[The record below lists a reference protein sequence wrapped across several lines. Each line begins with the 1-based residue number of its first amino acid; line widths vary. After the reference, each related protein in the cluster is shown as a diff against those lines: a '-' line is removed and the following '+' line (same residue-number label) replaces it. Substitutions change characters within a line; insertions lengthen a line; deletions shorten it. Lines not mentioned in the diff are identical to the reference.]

1 MEHTTKPRPV
11 NLGRKIR
18 HMRELLN
25 FTQEEVAE
33 KLGVSQQS
41 VSLIESNETVDHD
54 QLVKVAKAMGVS
66 AEAIKHLEEDAAVYN
81 IVHNSSISGAVS
93 AHHCTFNPLDKLIE
107 AIEENK
113 KLYEALIKEKEALL
127 KSEQEKVA
135 MLERFLEEKKDR

>member
-25 FTQEEVAE
+25 FTQEDVAE
-33 KLGVSQQS
+33 KLGVSQQA

-66 AEAIKHLEEDAAVYN
+66 ADAIKHLEEDATVYN
-81 IVHNSSISGAVS
+81 IITTNHGEHSHS
-93 AHHCTFNPLDKLIE
+93 AINGLSNYNCTFNPLDKLMEVIE
-107 AIEENK
+107 KNE
-113 KLYEALIKEKEALL
+113 KLYQALL
-127 KSEQEKVA
+127 KEKDEKVA
-135 MLERFLEEKKDR
+135 ILERFLEERKEG